1 MKKKITIIGSGFS
14 ALAASCYLAKSGHQ
28 VEVFE
33 KNATI
38 GGRARQL
45 KRDGFTFDMEQ
56 VGIGCPMCLIVFF
69 FFDFGKKQRITM
81 SL

>member
-38 GGRARQL
+38 DIGDKVSIASNSQ
-45 KRDGFTFDMEQ
+45 TVN
-56 VGIGCPMCLIVFF
+56 VGMQGKLITLN
-69 FFDFGKKQRITM
+69 DFLQNK
-81 SL
+81 